1 LFFLGLGWLLLLLLG
16 ASLVLLVC
24 FWLLLVAGQGRGSL
38 LLF

>member
-1 LFFLGLGWLLLLLLG
+1 LFFLGLGWLLLLLG
-16 ASLVLLVC
+16 ASSVLLVC